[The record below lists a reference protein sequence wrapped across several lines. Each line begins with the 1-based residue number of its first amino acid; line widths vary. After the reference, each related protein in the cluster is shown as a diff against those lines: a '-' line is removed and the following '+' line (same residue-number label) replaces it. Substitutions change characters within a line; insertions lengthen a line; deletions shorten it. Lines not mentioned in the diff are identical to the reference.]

1 MSRTVLI
8 SVDIANLHAYQA
20 PISTMIEYVRPDDQ
34 LVLMTVVENVSSG
47 YISSFLPKDIGA
59 AAEAAAKEDLR
70 DFSAK
75 HFPNHTEKKH
85 VVGNGN
91 VYESVIE
98 VGAKAEAD
106 LIMAIERRVKHN
118 EVPVFGPNAAR
129 IARHAHC
136 SVLII
141 R

>member
-8 SVDIANLHAYQA
+8 SVDIANLHAYQE
-20 PISTMIEYVRPDDQ
+20 PIKTMVEYVRPDDH
-34 LVLMTVVENVSSG
+34 LILMTVIENVSSG

-59 AAEAAAKEDLR
+59 AAEAAAKEDLQ

-75 HFPNHTEKKH
+75 HFPNYAEKKH

-98 VGAKAEAD
+98 IGAKAEVD
-106 LIMAIERRVKHN
+106 LIIAIERRVEHN
-118 EVPVFGPNAAR
+118 EASVFGPNAAR